1 MRSHTVVVLSMQN
14 LPDNL
19 FSGLPNLWNN
29 ETRVRHITVIYA
41 HWSAFHPFQAPDLC
55 NFRTPFPSTHSKLL
69 LFAAPLLR
77 PALVQLSVAVND
89 STLPSSITLAAA
101 QQ

>member
-1 MRSHTVVVLSMQN
+1 MRSYTVKVLSMRN
-14 LPDNL
+14 IPDNI
-19 FSGLPNLWNN
+19 FSGLLDLWDN
-29 ETRVRHITVIYA
+29 ETRVRRITGIYT